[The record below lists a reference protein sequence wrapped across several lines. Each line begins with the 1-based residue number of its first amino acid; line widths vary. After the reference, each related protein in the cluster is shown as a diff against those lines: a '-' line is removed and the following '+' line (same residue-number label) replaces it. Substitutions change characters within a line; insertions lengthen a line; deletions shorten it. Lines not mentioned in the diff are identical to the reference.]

1 MADYIA
7 KLVPDLLNFST
18 ESGLDTSILN
28 GVSLQR
34 TINCLEVGL
43 SGDRKS
49 VSVIDGESFSST
61 AQTLSSVAGIID
73 D

>member
-7 KLVPDLLNFST
+7 KLVPDLLNMST

-34 TINCLEVGL
+34 TINCLEVGI
-43 SGDRKS
+43 SGNHKS
-49 VSVIDGESFSST
+49 VSVIDGEGFNDT
-61 AQTLSSVAGIID
+61 VQTLADIVGIIED
-73 D
+73 

>member
-1 MADYIA
+1 MADYVA

-18 ESGLDTSILN
+18 ESGLDTAIVN
-28 GVSLQR
+28 GVSIQR

-49 VSVIDGESFSST
+49 VSVIDGEAFNST
-61 AQTLSSVAGIID
+61 VQTLTSVPGIIAG
-73 D
+73 